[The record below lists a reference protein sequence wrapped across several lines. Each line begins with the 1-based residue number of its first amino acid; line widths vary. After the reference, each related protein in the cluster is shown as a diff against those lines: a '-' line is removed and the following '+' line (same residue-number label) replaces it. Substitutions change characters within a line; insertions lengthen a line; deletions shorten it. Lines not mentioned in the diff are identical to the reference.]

1 MTPTQIFEWELTISQ
16 SDARLCVA
24 PPCCG
29 HVHLSAGLLD
39 DEMELTQRLEHPAT
53 LSVPHLIQQMADAM
67 MRQDDDAVVSFF
79 ADDAVM
85 IAPSGR
91 FAGKQAIYEAGHGFN
106 QAYTNII
113 IKITEVIYC
122 EGEKDKSV
130 ISGVV
135 EWSFAETRRSDGWTH
150 VMEDA
155 IVFKFRAGKVTYWR
169 EYFDP
174 NQIDLI

>member
-1 MTPTQIFEWELTISQ
+1 MSPAQIFERELTIFQ

-29 HVHLSAGLLD
+29 HVHLSARLLD